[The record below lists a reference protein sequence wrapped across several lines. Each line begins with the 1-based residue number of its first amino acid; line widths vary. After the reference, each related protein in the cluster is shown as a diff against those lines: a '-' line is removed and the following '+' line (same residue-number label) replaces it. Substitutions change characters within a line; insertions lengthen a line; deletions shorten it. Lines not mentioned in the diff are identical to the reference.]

1 MILSRPHAKGSR
13 SQTITETMNSETL
26 PNPSAAANGVMLGAA
41 QPTPFLKIPLEPKGS
56 AHGSKGSRND
66 STDHAK
72 YEYKGIHKAALRS
85 TATRLNVPS
94 T

>member
-1 MILSRPHAKGSR
+1 
-13 SQTITETMNSETL
+13 
-26 PNPSAAANGVMLGAA
+26 MLGAA
-41 QPTPFLKIPLEPKGS
+41 QPTPFVKMPLEPNGS

-66 STDHAK
+66 STDNTK
-72 YEYKGIHKAALRS
+72 YVYKGIHKAALRS